1 MVASKKPVDRDVA
14 ALVAFIESRHHKP
27 HAIGCQANECIAF
40 MLGAVEAQTGKKVA
54 ARLKWGSLPEAARI
68 IKRYGS
74 LERAIDAFFE
84 RIPPAHAMRGDIGGV
99 PDEGFGIHP
108 MIVEGLD
115 LVGPGDDGN
124 RRVKRSAM
132 TVAWSAVLPKPRKR
146 KP

>member
-1 MVASKKPVDRDVA
+1 VARKSLARDFA
-14 ALVAFIESRHHKP
+14 ALHAFIDSRHQAP
-27 HAIGCQANECIAF
+27 HAIGRSANDCVAF
-40 MLGAVEAQTGKKVA
+40 MLGEVEAQTGKRVA
-54 ARLKWGSLPEAARI
+54 ARLKWSSLADAAKI

-74 LERAIDAFFE
+74 LEKALDAHFE

-99 PDEGFGIHP
+99 PDEDFGIHP

-124 RRVKRSAM
+124 RRMKRAAM
-132 TVAWSAVLPKPRKR
+132 TCAWSAAIPKSRKK